1 MFLKTYKKEIIT
13 LIVFVLI
20 GQVVFAFFA
29 NKYTTPS
36 YEGRIY
42 ATMAVK
48 HDASDLHKLNEA
60 AHYFGDTMI
69 GWTKFPHFMEK
80 VKSKVELP
88 DGVYITGS
96 HQERQ
101 NLIFTVHSPTLIE
114 LNKVINIKDFIQN
127 EIDEYNKKSNTGFV
141 FSNLDYEQITIQR
154 DYKFGA
160 GIVFVLSIFL
170 FGGFAFIRKE
180 FFL

>member
-1 MFLKTYKKEIIT
+1 MFLKTYRKEIIIL
-13 LIVFVLI
+13 LIFVLI
-20 GQVVFAFFA
+20 GQAVFAFFG
-29 NKYTTPS
+29 KTYTRTS
-36 YEGRIY
+36 YQSKIY

-48 HDASDLHKLNEA
+48 HDSSDLHKLNEA

-69 GWTKFPHFMEK
+69 GWIKFPHFMENLKTK
-80 VKSKVELP
+80 VDLP
-88 DGVYITGS
+88 DDVYMTAS

-101 NLIFTVHSPTLIE
+101 NLIFVLHSPTQIE
-114 LNKVINIKDFIQN
+114 LEKVVNVKDLIQG
-127 EIDEYNKKSNTGFV
+127 EIDKYNEKSNTGFV

-160 GIVFVLSIFL
+160 AIIFVLSMFL
-170 FGGFAFIRKE
+170 FGGFIFVRKE

>member
-1 MFLKTYKKEIIT
+1 MNIKNFKSNIII
-13 LIVFVLI
+13 LIVLVLI
-20 GQVVFAFFA
+20 GQIVFAFFA
-29 NKYTTPS
+29 KKYTTPS

-80 VKSKVELP
+80 VRAEVELP
-88 DGVYITGS
+88 EGVYITGS

-101 NLIFTVHSPTLIE
+101 NLIFTVHSPILIE
-114 LNKVINIKDFIQN
+114 LNKIKDIRGFIQN

-154 DYKFGA
+154 NYKFGA
-160 GIVFVLSIFL
+160 GIVLILSIFL
-170 FGGFAFIRKE
+170 FGGFVFIKRE
-180 FFL
+180 LF